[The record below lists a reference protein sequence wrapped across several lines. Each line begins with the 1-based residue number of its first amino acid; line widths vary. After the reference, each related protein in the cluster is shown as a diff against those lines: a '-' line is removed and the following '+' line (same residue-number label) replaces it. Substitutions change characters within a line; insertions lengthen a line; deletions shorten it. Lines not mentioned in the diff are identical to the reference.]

1 MNTGITL
8 GWNIFNCKWPEISKH
23 CPNDH
28 LLVSGDFAVIGGL
41 DMNIVISYQCWFLKA
56 FFFSGNKLH

>member
-23 CPNDH
+23 CLNDH

-41 DMNIVISYQCWFLKA
+41 DINTVISY
-56 FFFSGNKLH
+56 